1 MGWVTNLGRIQ
12 LEDGLKP
19 ENKAGTVQLGDEM
32 IMRFYGIDS
41 FFRFVRGRIS

>member
-19 ENKAGTVQLGDEM
+19 ENKAGTVQLGDKI
-32 IMRFYGIDS
+32 IMRFYGIKL
-41 FFRFVRGRIS
+41 VRGRIS